1 MRSVLEEIAVTV
13 FRSRFVRFEGEPH
26 LEDSELGPIPRGW
39 RVEELGEHLDVI
51 ETGSRP
57 AGGVK
62 TIEAGVP
69 SIGAESIVGLGKF
82 DYTKTKY
89 VSVDFFKSMNRG
101 HIRAF
106 DVLLYKDGGKPG
118 QFEPHV
124 SVFGCGFPFETLCIN
139 EHVYRLRVRR
149 PLTQGFLYFWLTT
162 PLVMEEMRRRG
173 TGVAIPGLNSTA
185 VRELPILV
193 PDDDS
198 IHKFDSLA
206 QPIIERVL
214 LDSIPASELSDAS
227 GRASASVSAS
237 IDPNPDRP

>member
-1 MRSVLEEIAVTV
+1 MKSVLEEIAVTV
-13 FRSRFVRFEGEPH
+13 FRSRFVRFEGRLD
-26 LEDSELGPIPRGW
+26 LEDSELGPVPRGW
-39 RVEELGEHLDVI
+39 RVDELGAYLDVL

-57 AGGVK
+57 TGGVK

-69 SIGAESIVGLGKF
+69 SIGAESIIGLGKF

-89 VSVDFFKSMNRG
+89 VSFEFFSSMKRG
-101 HIRAF
+101 HIMEF

-124 SVFGCGFPFETLCIN
+124 SVFGCGFPFATLCIN
-139 EHVYRLRVRR
+139 EHVYRLRAKP

-193 PDDDS
+193 PDNES
-198 IHKFDSLA
+198 IRKFDSLA

-214 LDSIPASELSDAS
+214 LDSIPASELSDSRVGAS
-227 GRASASVSAS
+227 RHRE
-237 IDPNPDRP
+237 P